1 MAERILMTAL
11 SPTMEEGTIVSWSK
25 KEGDTVDAGDVLCE
39 VETDKATMDYEAT
52 QEGTLL
58 KIVLQEGSGAKVGE
72 TIGIIGEEGEDFE
85 DLLKEASSSEKP
97 KKSEES
103 KDESSKE
110 SKDESDDKAKS
121 NGDSKDK
128 ESSGGKDDPAADKKP
143 ASGEKSASASAGSK
157 QSDDGGHV
165 KASPLARRIAEDKGI
180 DISQVSGSGP
190 GGRAVKDDV
199 ENFTPSSAAASGAS
213 GGGVASAAMPA
224 QDRETPVSS
233 RRAVIAK
240 RLAESKFNA
249 PHYYLK
255 SSINMSEVIRAREA
269 LNKSVPEK
277 VSFNAFLMKFAAE
290 AIKRHPVINSSW
302 QGDSIRE
309 YASIDIGLAVD
320 VGAGL
325 ITPIV
330 RNCGAKGV
338 KEIDAE
344 LVQLIDKAR
353 SNTLKPEEYT
363 GATFSISNLG
373 SFGVDEF
380 TAIINPPG
388 SAILA
393 VGRTKKTPVVDE
405 KSNNVVVQPIMTV
418 TLSCDHRVIDGAA
431 GGRFL
436 HELSLMLQEPF
447 RVLF

>member
-1 MAERILMTAL
+1 MAEKILMTAL

-25 KEGDTVDAGDVLCE
+25 KEGDTVEAGDVLCE

-58 KIVLQEGSGAKVGE
+58 KIVLNEGTGAKVGE
-72 TIGIIGEEGEDFE
+72 TIGIIGEAGEEFG
-85 DLLKEASSSEKP
+85 DLLKENSGADTPKEPDDAPKNAAKDDAKEKTAP
-97 KKSEES
+97 
-103 KDESSKE
+103 
-110 SKDESDDKAKS
+110 
-121 NGDSKDK
+121 
-128 ESSGGKDDPAADKKP
+128 SGGKEPAQGAKPAA
-143 ASGEKSASASAGSK
+143 GSASAGSK
-157 QSDDGGHV
+157 PADDTGRV
-165 KASPLARRIAEDKGI
+165 KASPLARRLAEDKGV
-180 DISQVSGSGP
+180 DISQITGSGP
-190 GGRAVKDDV
+190 GGRVVKDDV
-199 ENFTPSSAAASGAS
+199 ENFTPSPAAASGAS
-213 GGGVASAAMPA
+213 GGGVATTAMPA
-224 QDRETPVSS
+224 QDRETPVTT

-240 RLAESKFNA
+240 RLAESKFSA

-320 VGAGL
+320 LGAGL

-353 SNTLKPEEYT
+353 SNSLKPEEYT

-405 KSNNVVVQPIMTV
+405 QNNGIMVQPIMTV

-436 HELSLMLQEPF
+436 HELSLMMQEPF

>member
-1 MAERILMTAL
+1 MAEKILMTAL

-25 KEGDTVDAGDVLCE
+25 KEGDAVGAGDVLCE

-58 KIVLQEGSGAKVGE
+58 KIVLKEGSGAKVGE
-72 TIGIIGEEGEDFE
+72 TIGIIGEEGEDYG
-85 DLLKEASSSEKP
+85 DLLKETAPAAKP
-97 KKSEES
+97 KKSE
-103 KDESSKE
+103 
-110 SKDESDDKAKS
+110 
-121 NGDSKDK
+121 DSGEGSQKGSQKDK
-128 ESSGGKDDPAADKKP
+128 EPADDDKSQKETEQDEPRAAAAP
-143 ASGEKSASASAGSK
+143 K
-157 QSDDGGHV
+157 QADDGGRV
-165 KASPLARRIAEDKGI
+165 KASPLARRLAEEKGV
-180 DISQVSGSGP
+180 DLSQISGSGP
-190 GGRAVKDDV
+190 GGRIVKDDV
-199 ENFTPSSAAASGAS
+199 ENYTPSRAAASGAAV
-213 GGGVASAAMPA
+213 GGVATAAMPA
-224 QDRETPVSS
+224 QDRESPVSS
-233 RRAVIAK
+233 RRAIIAK
-240 RLAESKFNA
+240 RLAESKFGA

-255 SSINMSEVIRAREA
+255 SSINMSEVIRARNA
-269 LNKSVPEK
+269 LNKTVPEK

-302 QGDSIRE
+302 QGDTIRE
-309 YASIDIGLAVD
+309 FASIDIGLAVD

-338 KEIDAE
+338 KDIDAE

-405 KSNNVVVQPIMTV
+405 QTDSITVQPMMTV

-436 HELSLMLQEPF
+436 HELSLMMQEPF